1 VSKDPNRF
9 RQSLIAWLLIL
20 PALSFLAV
28 FTYLPVLRTVWD
40 SVFSEATPMRPA
52 RFVGLD
58 NYRDILANPV
68 FMTSAW
74 NNLIYAVVT
83 IPVAVGLALVM
94 ALWANQKLRGT
105 WFLRLSFFLPTVLP
119 MIAVANI
126 WLFFFTPQYGLFDQ
140 FTGLFGIEERN
151 WLGMPQTA
159 LACVMIVTVWKEAGF
174 FMIFYLGAL
183 QQIPPDLI
191 SAARLEGASR
201 WKIFTRVTWPLL
213 MPTTI
218 FVVINATIN
227 AFRIIDHVIV
237 MTKGGP
243 GHATSLLLFHLYES
257 AFKFWELPYAA
268 ALTAFLLAGL
278 AGLAAIQFFL
288 LERKAHYR

>member
-1 VSKDPNRF
+1 MSQDPHRR
-9 RQSLIAWLLIL
+9 RQSITAWLLIL
-20 PALSFLAV
+20 PAMSFLAV

-40 SVFSEATPMRPA
+40 SVFSQASPVRAA
-52 RFVGLD
+52 RFIGLE
-58 NYRDILANPV
+58 NYQDIFANPV
-68 FMTSAW
+68 FLTSAW

-83 IPVAVGLALVM
+83 IPIAVGLALGM
-94 ALWANQKLRGT
+94 ALLANQKLRGT

-140 FTGLFGIEERN
+140 FTSLFGIPERN

-159 LACVMIVTVWKEAGF
+159 LMCVMIVTIWKEAGF

-191 SAARLEGASR
+191 SAARLEGAGR
-201 WKIFTRVTWPLL
+201 WKIFTRITWPLL

-227 AFRIIDHVIV
+227 AFRIVDHVIV

-268 ALTAFLLAGL
+268 ALTTLLLAGL

>member
-1 VSKDPNRF
+1 MSRPSF
-9 RQSLIAWLLIL
+9 RLSQSVAAWLLIL
-20 PALSFLAV
+20 PAMSFLAA

-40 SVFSEATPMRPA
+40 SLFTEKTPLRPA
-52 RFVGLD
+52 AFAGLD
-58 NYRDILANPV
+58 NYRDIFANPV
-68 FMTSAW
+68 FITSAW
-74 NNLIYAVVT
+74 NNLLYALVT
-83 IPVAVGLALVM
+83 IPVAVGLALAM
-94 ALWANQKLRGT
+94 AIFANQKMRGT
-105 WFLRLSFFLPTVLP
+105 WFLRMSFFLPTVLP

-126 WLFFFTPQYGLFDQ
+126 WLFFFTPQYGLIDQ
-140 FTGLFGIEERN
+140 FTGLFGIGERN
-151 WLGMPQTA
+151 WLGMPGTA
-159 LACVMIVTVWKEAGF
+159 LACVMIVTIWKEAGF

-183 QQIPPDLI
+183 QQISPDLI
-191 SAARLEGASR
+191 AAARLEGASR
-201 WKIFTRVTWPLL
+201 WQVFSRITFPLL

-257 AFKFWELPYAA
+257 AFKFWDLPYAA
-268 ALTAFLLAGL
+268 ALTALLLMGL
-278 AGLAAIQFFL
+278 AGLAAVQFFL